1 MRELAHEGRG
11 DVGVDLAIEKQRT
24 VRFGQLRRHLRE
36 IIERFFRERPINALS
51 VTAADFRASL
61 DGALV
66 AARAQRP

>member
-1 MRELAHEGRG
+1 LRG
-11 DVGVDLAIEKQRT
+11 AYVDDA
-24 VRFGQLRRHLRE
+24 GE

-61 DGALV
+61 DSALA